1 MPINKEVLIKLPVW
15 KKALIVAGVMV
26 VLGLAWYMLFYAPNN
41 DEISSLRA
49 QLDKL
54 QKQIQEQQKAKEAK
68 LNLEREIKA
77 LETELKVLSSKLPE
91 EKEIPDLLSSVN
103 EMGRLHGLEFVLFKQ
118 GKPVRKEY
126 YSEIPVE
133 IQVRGGFHQILQ
145 FLSKVGAMDRI
156 VHISKL
162 KMGQYK
168 ADDKGGTI
176 LASLQATTY
185 KYESEPPP
193 KKAEPGK
200 KPSTPPPPPKG
211 AIKGGKGA
219 GD

>member
-15 KKALIVAGVMV
+15 KKALILAGVMI
-26 VLGLAWYMLFYAPNN
+26 VLGLAWYMLFFLPNEE
-41 DEISSLRA
+41 EISSLRS

-68 LNLEREIKA
+68 LDLEKQIKA
-77 LETELKVLSSKLPE
+77 LEAELKVLSSRLPE

-103 EMGRLHGLEFVLFKQ
+103 ETGRLHGLEFVLFKQ

-133 IQVRGGFHQILQ
+133 IQVRGGFHQIMQ
-145 FLSKVGAMDRI
+145 FLSKVGELDRI
-156 VHISKL
+156 VHVSKL

-168 ADDKGGTI
+168 GEPGGGTI
-176 LASLQATTY
+176 LATLQATTY

-193 KKAEPGK
+193 KKVEPGK
-200 KPSTPPPPPKG
+200 KPSTPPPPAKAAP
-211 AIKGGKGA
+211 KGGKGA
-219 GD
+219 VD

>member
-15 KKALIVAGVMV
+15 KKALILAGVMI
-26 VLGLAWYMLFYAPNN
+26 VLGLAWYMLFFLPN
-41 DEISSLRA
+41 DEEISSLRS

-68 LNLEREIKA
+68 LDLEKQIKA
-77 LETELKVLSSKLPE
+77 LEAELRVLSSRLPE

-103 EMGRLHGLEFVLFKQ
+103 ETGRLHGLEFVLFKQ

-133 IQVRGGFHQILQ
+133 IQVRGGFHQIMQ
-145 FLSKVGAMDRI
+145 FLSKVGELDRI
-156 VHISKL
+156 VHVSKL

-168 ADDKGGTI
+168 GEPGGGTI
-176 LASLQATTY
+176 LATLQATTY

-193 KKAEPGK
+193 KKVEPGK
-200 KPSTPPPPPKG
+200 KPSTPPPPAKAAP
-211 AIKGGKGA
+211 KGGKGA
-219 GD
+219 VD

>member
-15 KKALIVAGVMV
+15 KKALILAGVMI
-26 VLGLAWYMLFYAPNN
+26 VLGLAWYMLFFLPNE
-41 DEISSLRA
+41 DEISSLRS

-68 LNLEREIKA
+68 LDLEKQIKA
-77 LETELKVLSSKLPE
+77 LEAELKVLSSRLPE

-103 EMGRLHGLEFVLFKQ
+103 ETGRLHGLEFVLFKQ

-133 IQVRGGFHQILQ
+133 IQVRGGFHQIMQ
-145 FLSKVGAMDRI
+145 FLSKVGELDRI
-156 VHISKL
+156 VHVSKL

-168 ADDKGGTI
+168 GEPGGGTI
-176 LASLQATTY
+176 LATLQATTY

-193 KKAEPGK
+193 KKVEPGK
-200 KPSTPPPPPKG
+200 KPSTPPPPAKAAP
-211 AIKGGKGA
+211 KGGKGA
-219 GD
+219 VD